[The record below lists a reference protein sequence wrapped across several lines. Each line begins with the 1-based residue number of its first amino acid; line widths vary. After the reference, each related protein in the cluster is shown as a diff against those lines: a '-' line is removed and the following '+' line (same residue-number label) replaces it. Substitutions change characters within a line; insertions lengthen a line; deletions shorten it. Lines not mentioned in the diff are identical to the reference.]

1 MNRFRYDIARYVAPL
16 ARLAKIS
23 TSQNTRNYTLS
34 GALDLAAAR
43 DVRCPTH
50 RCCTSVARRNLSA
63 LIADPRPLA
72 SLIQATRRHRGRAS
86 AGGGAD
92 ATPRVAA
99 DERAPFHHN
108 LAAGLLVSF
117 LKRSDEIEAGVVDE
131 VELVEM
137 HVKLGT
143 GRDFLERPGK
153 ERESDE
159 GCGAVQMQLDA
170 ISGVDALDVEVGQ
183 RVDQFGR

>member
-50 RCCTSVARRNLSA
+50 RCCTSAVIRNLSA
-63 LIADPRPLA
+63 LVADPRPLA
-72 SLIQATRRHRGRAS
+72 SLIEATRRHRGCAS

-92 ATPRVAA
+92 ATSCVSA
-99 DERAPFHHN
+99 DQRAPFHDD

-117 LKRSDEIEAGVVDE
+117 LKGSDEIEAGVVDE
-131 VELVEM
+131 IELVKM
-137 HVKLGT
+137 HMKLGT
-143 GRDFLERPGK
+143 RGDFLERPGQ
-153 ERESDE
+153 ERQRDE
-159 GCGAVQMQLDA
+159 RCRAVQMQLDA
-170 ISGVDALDVEVGQ
+170 IRGVDALDVEVGQ